1 MSLQENEKLNSSKYP
16 TLADP
21 VCKGCGLHYSEVERS
36 GLLGCPKCYVCF
48 AENLKLML
56 QKIHGS
62 HKHIG
67 SRPVQLRRRI
77 QSHDLEKL
85 KTQLRKAIDGEA
97 FEKAAELRDL
107 IKDLERQLN

>member
-1 MSLQENEKLNSSKYP
+1 MSIQENEKLDSSKFP
-16 TLADP
+16 AFSGP
-21 VCKGCGLHYSEVERS
+21 VCKGCGLRFSEFERN
-36 GLLGCPKCYVCF
+36 GLLGCPKCYTNF
-48 AENLKLML
+48 TENLKLML

-67 SRPVQLRRRI
+67 SRPVNLRKRF
-77 QSHDLEKL
+77 QSQDLEKL
-85 KTQLRKAIDGEA
+85 KMQLRTAIDGEA

>member
-1 MSLQENEKLNSSKYP
+1 MPIQENEKLNSSKYP
-16 TLADP
+16 PFSEP
-21 VCKGCGLHYSEVERS
+21 VCKSCGLHYSEFERS
-36 GLLGCPKCYVCF
+36 GFLGCPRCYTCF

-67 SRPVQLRRRI
+67 SRPVNLRKRF
-77 QSHDLEKL
+77 QSQDLEKL
-85 KTQLRKAIDGEA
+85 KLQLRTAIEGEA
-97 FEKAAELRDL
+97 YENAAELRDL